1 MHILVVTLSI
11 RLGFAI
17 NKHNSGAKMSVFTVP
32 VDKIKQEKN
41 DEEDIEELLP
51 VHKVLSESKLLQA
64 SVEVIDITEN
74 EYENEFKGFLNTL
87 SDRRHDI
94 DARRTGTKAKSK
106 RVKHVLCV
114 PAHFMSHVRIHQDTF
129 VCELFRINFTNA
141 MLYGTLTSKHFK
153 DDVTIYQLDDGTAIV
168 YVYHRL
174 SNNKMLDHLNKLTC
188 CEETLRR
195 KPSPLNE
202 ESIPASV
209 ELRRHLRL
217 LISMAK
223 CQCHKQLAR
232 LELRTR
238 CFVIGRP
245 FTSIEGKVSVFAQTI
260 LPDDEIANSCELFW
274 KTYLL
279 AVYEPMLENV
289 SDQNN
294 SS

>member
-1 MHILVVTLSI
+1 MYILVVTLSI
-11 RLGFAI
+11 RLDFAI
-17 NKHNSGAKMSVFTVP
+17 AKHNSGAKMSVFTVS
-32 VDKIKQEKN
+32 VDKIKQEKH
-41 DEEDIEELLP
+41 DEDDIEDMLP
-51 VHKVLSESKLLQA
+51 VHKVLAKSKLLQT

-106 RVKHVLCV
+106 SVKHVLCV

-129 VCELFRINFTNA
+129 ICELFRMNFTNA
-141 MLYGTLTSKHFK
+141 MLYGTLTSQHFK
-153 DDVTIYQLDDGTAIV
+153 DDVTIYQLDDGTAKV
-168 YVYHRL
+168 DVHYRS

-217 LISMAK
+217 LISIAK
-223 CQCHKQLAR
+223 AQCHKQLAR
-232 LELRTR
+232 LELRTQ

-245 FTSIEGKVSVFAQTI
+245 FTGIEGKVCVFAQTI
-260 LPDDEIANSCELFW
+260 LPDNEVNNSCELFW
-274 KTYLL
+274 KSYLL
-279 AVYEPMLENV
+279 AVYEPLLENV
-289 SDQNN
+289 GD
-294 SS
+294 